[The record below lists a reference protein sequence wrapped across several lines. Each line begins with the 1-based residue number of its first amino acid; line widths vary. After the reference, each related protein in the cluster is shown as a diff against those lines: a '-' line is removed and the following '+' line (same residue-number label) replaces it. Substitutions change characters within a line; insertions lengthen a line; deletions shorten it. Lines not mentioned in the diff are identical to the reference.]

1 MKRTTAA
8 WVRKAEEDYMSA
20 QNLRG
25 SALPVHNSVCF
36 HCQQLAEKYLKAI
49 LEELGLSIPKTH
61 QLDDVLQLLLPSHP
75 TLKALRRG
83 LIFLTNFA
91 VETRY
96 PGETASKRQAQAA
109 WRWAESTRDAARVL
123 LHIRPRRKVRKKSP

>member
-1 MKRTTAA
+1 MR
-8 WVRKAEEDYMSA
+8 
-20 QNLRG
+20 
-25 SALPVHNSVCF
+25 
-36 HCQQLAEKYLKAI
+36 LAEKYLKAI

-109 WRWAESTRDAARVL
+109 WRWADDAARVL